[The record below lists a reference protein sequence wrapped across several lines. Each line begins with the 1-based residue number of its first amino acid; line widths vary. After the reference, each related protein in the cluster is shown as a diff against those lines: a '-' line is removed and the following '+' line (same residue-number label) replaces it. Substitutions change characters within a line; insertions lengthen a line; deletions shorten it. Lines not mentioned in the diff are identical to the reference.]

1 MEVISVGKHTAKQE
15 MLTGLSPYKIGFCRL
30 PTLSASHRLSDGS
43 LEREQL
49 AKYCS
54 VEEAYFTWRLEKR
67 MQREKEQ
74 LGGKRIQT
82 IEDNVNKITSG

>member
-15 MLTGLSPYKIGFCRL
+15 MLMGLSPYKIGFCRL

-49 AKYCS
+49 AKYCR
-54 VEEAYFTWRLEKR
+54 VEEAYFPWRLEMR